1 MRLFFY
7 INIRILK
14 YNMTNILLYKLNN
27 ISDNNS
33 YRRNSVKEGSQ
44 ILN

>member
-14 YNMTNILLYKLNN
+14 YNMTNILLYKLYN
-27 ISDNNS
+27 ISDNNNYS
-33 YRRNSVKEGSQ
+33 GNSVKEESQ